1 MTDGRGTGLAAGV
14 QAGQASDLRGAPALL
29 DSIRIASPT
38 GRPRTYPDALAGDK
52 AYSFAPIRRWCR
64 QHRTTAVLPRRADQ
78 RPVQGRRFDRAR
90 YRQRHVIECTVGH
103 LKEFRRIAQ
112 RADKLAIRYRAWVIL
127 GMIRLML
134 RRAFLNRA

>member
-1 MTDGRGTGLAAGV
+1 MGLAAGV

-29 DSIRIASPT
+29 DSIRMAGPR
-38 GRPRTYPDALAGDK
+38 GRPRTYPAALAGDA
-52 AYSFAPIRRWCR
+52 AYSFTPLRRWCR
-64 QHRTTAVLPRRADQ
+64 RHRITAVLPRRADQ
-78 RPVQGRRFDRAR
+78 RPVRGRRFDRQR

-112 RADKLAIRYRAWVIL
+112 RADKLAVRYRAWVIL

-134 RRAFLNRA
+134 RRAFPNRA